1 MSVQPATVES
11 SPPYP
16 AAVDVRPRSVSFRAV
31 LARLAIVAMLA
42 AAGGCGGDD
51 PPETAAPPSTP
62 TPNPTAPAEPTA
74 TTEPG
79 SAANAFIGSLAV
91 DPADGTLV
99 IGTGLGLFR
108 AEQGSK
114 KAERVV
120 GELTAPD
127 ATGPVSSNLVV
138 RFAGPGRLLGSGHPE
153 GGDSGLPENLG
164 LIRSG
169 NGGDTWEPVGQLGDA
184 DFHILQARGDRVVA
198 VRAEEI
204 DIQVSADGGSSF
216 DTRTPPD
223 TPLDV
228 AFDPEDPKRMVVATQ
243 QGTFSSSDE
252 GQTWRPRDPIPTD
265 QLAWAAP
272 DALYRSD
279 AGGQIKVS
287 TDGGATWE
295 DRGNVG
301 LSVNELAA
309 DEEGVLYVSVPG
321 GEVHRST
328 DGGATWKRL
337 LRLE

>member
-1 MSVQPATVES
+1 MRALL
-11 SPPYP
+11 
-16 AAVDVRPRSVSFRAV
+16 AILAV
-31 LARLAIVAMLA
+31 LAIA
-42 AAGGCGGDD
+42 GCGGDD
-51 PPETAAPPSTP
+51 PPSETAAPAETP
-62 TPNPTAPAEPTA
+62 TPNPTTPAEPTEPA
-74 TTEPG
+74 DPG

-91 DPADGTLV
+91 DPADGTLM

-108 AEQGSK
+108 AKQGAS
-114 KAERVV
+114 KAERVI
-120 GELTAPD
+120 GELTTPD

-138 RFAGPGRLLGSGHPE
+138 RYAGPGDLLGSGHPDSA
-153 GGDSGLPENLG
+153 GSGLPENLG
-164 LIRSG
+164 LMRSG
-169 NGGDTWEPVGQLGDA
+169 DAGDTWEPVSQLGDS
-184 DFHILQARGDRVVA
+184 DFHIIQARGDRVVA

-204 DIQVSADGGSSF
+204 DIQVSTDGGANF

-228 AFDPEDPKRMVVATQ
+228 AFDPGDPKRMVVATQ

-252 GQTWRPRDPIPTD
+252 GGTWRQRDPIPTD
-265 QLAWAAP
+265 QLAWAKP

-279 AGGQIKVS
+279 PGGLIKVS
-287 TDGGATWE
+287 ADGGATWK

-309 DEEGVLYVSVPG
+309 DDEGALYASVPG